1 MDTPFLEDAERGSYE
16 RFKGRIH
23 FLPHIYNL
31 LYHYDCE
38 IKLVNQAMDNAFKRR
53 KIDMIFKRKE
63 EKYVYL
69 LELIE
74 VSISPL

>member
-1 MDTPFLEDAERGSYE
+1 
-16 RFKGRIH
+16 
-23 FLPHIYNL
+23 
-31 LYHYDCE
+31 
-38 IKLVNQAMDNAFKRR
+38 MDNAFKRR